1 MKVLGISAGRV
12 AGNSEILLK
21 TALKAVENEGH
32 EVSFLRLHDYEIK
45 PCIGCEMCTWLGRS
59 GQPIHCKYKRDED
72 DFYSLMQEVDQCQ
85 GLILAAPAYHLLPPG
100 LLGVLVN
107 RLHGFGYSASQANK
121 RAGDPKLRRPVATIG
136 VAGSDWNSLQVPVLN
151 FYATEL
157 ICSQMNL
164 VDQLFITGTP
174 ALGNVAIKPDA
185 LERAALLGK
194 RVASQLGDSGPVEYL
209 GDRPE
214 ACPICHSDVLILK
227 NGRLSCAICD
237 VAGDPEIDENG
248 KIRKIKW
255 DGGIEVSRFS
265 MFGGKKHDEA
275 MGDAVKKN
283 QKRGYV
289 FTDEDKKIIKEM
301 REKVN
306 AYLTPIK
313 PTRISEEGKK
323 EE

>member
-1 MKVLGISAGRV
+1 MKVLGISAGREV
-12 AGNSEILLK
+12 SNSEILLK
-21 TALKAVENEGH
+21 AALKAVEGEGH
-32 EVSFLRLHDYEIK
+32 EVAFARLHDYDIK
-45 PCIGCEMCTWLGRS
+45 ACTGCEVCTWLGRS
-59 GQPIHCKYKRDED
+59 GKPMRCKYNWDED
-72 DFYSLMQEVDQCQ
+72 DFYSLMQQVDECQ

-121 RAGDPKLRRPVATIG
+121 RAGDPKLRRAVATIG

-164 VDQLFITGTP
+164 VDQLFTTGVP
-174 ALGNVAIKPDA
+174 ALGNVAIKPDV

-194 RVASQLGDSGPVEYL
+194 RLASQLGDSGPVEYL

-214 ACPICHSDVLILK
+214 ACPICHSDILVFK

-248 KIRKIKW
+248 KIKKIRW

-275 MGDAVKKN
+275 MGDAVKKT
-283 QKRGYV
+283 QKMGYV
-289 FTDEDKKIIKEM
+289 FTEEDKRIIKET
-301 REKVN
+301 RERIN
-306 AYLTPIK
+306 SYLTPVK
-313 PTRISEEGKK
+313 PERKAE
-323 EE
+323 